1 MRRLLLRFVG
11 VAVCTWLE
19 FSVFPG
25 HTFLQAGTQLSVP
38 MLERLANPGFL
49 SRDLVATHSDLEY
62 TAYDE
67 ITLSLAEATRSGF
80 QQTLEFQQI
89 ASRAAAVL
97 GIALLALSLG
107 MGEVLALFISAIVNL
122 GALLAGPG
130 VAVVDAEAIPRA
142 LAWGPLVLVAGLLA
156 REKPLLAGVCAGTA
170 LLYDPALT
178 APLCIWVLIALI
190 TDRRLRRL
198 LRPAF
203 TVICVFALLLANLAQ
218 LQPGIV
224 EHQPVFSTISTSF
237 GAIQRFRTPHIW
249 VTAWPRAA
257 VFSYLMIWV
266 SGLWAVARIWPA
278 LNRQCR
284 WLLLAL
290 PLTGVLGLTASYIL
304 LDRLKWAFVPHLQPA
319 QWLVF
324 TVAFSSL
331 ACLAAAVKA
340 AKRKKFIEA
349 SLWFLV
355 PFSMPVHAELLNLR
369 PEQLAIVI
377 AFAAV
382 SALCLTLFSYRRATI
397 VLLVIPL
404 AAIFLLGRSKP
415 SGVPPTVDLA
425 DWVKQNTWGSS
436 MFLFPDLG
444 RSRAPGEFRARSQ
457 RALWV
462 DWNSGGLVPLFP
474 SFASVWWERWQQTM
488 QSGYAPQRLQ
498 SDLALPIDYYV
509 LTRSHRLAGIKPV
522 FSNAEFLVYDAND
535 LRNADGPLQTAVAR

>member
-1 MRRLLLRFVG
+1 MRRLLLRFCG
-11 VAVCTWLE
+11 VAVCTWLQ

-67 ITLSLAEATRSGF
+67 ITLSLAETTGRGF
-80 QQTLEFQQI
+80 QRTLEFQQI

-97 GIALLALSLG
+97 GILLFALSIG
-107 MGEVLALFISAIVNL
+107 VGEVRALFISAIVNL

-142 LAWGPLVLVAGLLA
+142 LAWGPFILSAGLLT
-156 REKPLLAGVCAGTA
+156 REKPLLAGVCAGIA

-178 APLCIWVLIALI
+178 APFCILVLIVLI
-190 TDRRLRRL
+190 IDRHLRRL

-224 EHQPVFSTISTSF
+224 EQQPVFSTISSSF
-237 GAIQRFRTPHIW
+237 AAIQRFRTPQVW

-257 VFSYLMIWV
+257 VFSYLAIWICGV
-266 SGLWAVARIWPA
+266 WAVARIWAA

-290 PLTGVLGLTASYIL
+290 PFTGVLGLTASYIL
-304 LDRLKWAFVPHLQPA
+304 LDRLKWAFVPHIQPA
-319 QWLVF
+319 QWLLF
-324 TVAFSSL
+324 TVAFSSF
-331 ACLAAAVKA
+331 ACLTAGSNAAR
-340 AKRKKFIEA
+340 KRKWIEA

-355 PFSMPVHAELLNLR
+355 PFSMPLGAELLSLR
-369 PEQLAIVI
+369 LEQFMAAV
-377 AFAAV
+377 AFAVV
-382 SALCLTLFSYRRATI
+382 SALCLILFSTGRTAA
-397 VLLVIPL
+397 VVLVIPL
-404 AAIFLLGRSKP
+404 GAIFLLGSKTP
-415 SGVPPTVDLA
+415 SVPASVDLA

-444 RSRAPGEFRARSQ
+444 RSSAPGDFRARSQ

-462 DWNSGGLVPLFP
+462 DWNGGALVPLYP
-474 SFASVWWERWQQTM
+474 SLASVWWDRWQQTM
-488 QSGYAPQRLQ
+488 QSGYDPKRLQ

-509 LTRSHRLAGIKPV
+509 LTRAHRLAGIRPV
-522 FSNAEFLVYDAND
+522 FSNREWVVYDAND
-535 LRNADGPLQTAVAR
+535 LRNAAAPLQTAQAR